1 MSALRASRKH
11 GRFTP
16 LNRAAERQPRAV
28 DSGDDRYAGATVAN
42 MDFRQR
48 LAAARVARLATADGS
63 GVPHLVPIVFALDGD
78 AIHTCVD
85 DKPKT
90 TRRLR
95 RLADIAENP
104 RVSVLVDHYDDDWSQ
119 LWWVRIDGIAS
130 VHGADSDAGTRGLD
144 ALAHK
149 YAQYRAQRPSGP
161 VITIDRLSW
170 RSWSA

>member
-1 MSALRASRKH
+1 MDIRLR
-11 GRFTP
+11 
-16 LNRAAERQPRAV
+16 V
-28 DSGDDRYAGATVAN
+28 GD
-42 MDFRQR
+42 
-48 LAAARVARLATADGS
+48 ARVARLATADGS
-63 GVPHLVPIVFALDGD
+63 GVPHLVPIVFALEGD

-119 LWWVRIDGIAS
+119 LWWVRIDGIAT
-130 VHGADSDAGTRGLD
+130 VDDADSDTGATGLD
-144 ALAHK
+144 ALARK
-149 YAQYRAQRPSGP
+149 YVQYRVKRPSGP

>member
-1 MSALRASRKH
+1 MDIRR
-11 GRFTP
+11 R
-16 LNRAAERQPRAV
+16 
-28 DSGDDRYAGATVAN
+28 VA
-42 MDFRQR
+42 D
-48 LAAARVARLATADGS
+48 ARVARLATADGS
-63 GVPHLVPIVFALDGD
+63 GVPHLVPIVFSLEGD

-95 RLADIAENP
+95 RLTDIAENS

-119 LWWVRIDGIAS
+119 LWWVRIDGIAT
-130 VHGADSDAGTRGLD
+130 VDDADSDTGATGLD
-144 ALAHK
+144 ALARK
-149 YAQYRAQRPSGP
+149 YVQYRVKRPSGP

>member
-1 MSALRASRKH
+1 MDVRRLV
-11 GRFTP
+11 
-16 LNRAAERQPRAV
+16 AE
-28 DSGDDRYAGATVAN
+28 
-42 MDFRQR
+42 
-48 LAAARVARLATADGS
+48 ARVARLATADGS

-104 RVSVLVDHYDDDWSQ
+104 RVSVLIDHYDDDWSQ
-119 LWWVRIDGIAS
+119 LWWVRVGGVAT
-130 VHGADSDAGTRGLD
+130 VHDAHTDAGATGLD
-144 ALAHK
+144 ALSRK
-149 YAQYRAQRPSGP
+149 YAQYRAKRPTGP